1 MSHFKLYLLLVA
13 VMFMWGMNL
22 PALKYLTAQMGPI
35 TMTSLR
41 IFIAGI
47 TVFVILSVMKI
58 VRMPTRKEWGYIFGG
73 SILNVIVHHY
83 FISVG
88 LTMTSGTNAG
98 LILGTGPI
106 MTAVFGLVLLRLNPS
121 LLQWVG
127 FVLGLIGVSA
137 TVIVGNSG
145 ADAVSLG
152 DVYIFLSI
160 LGQVLSFLLISKAA
174 KTLDP
179 RLLTAYMFIL
189 GSLGLFIIS
198 LFREPGEWK
207 VFAEMEATFWILIIC
222 SGIIATAIGHMTYNH
237 SVGQVGPSKAAIF
250 INLNTLFGILGSAL
264 FLGEKLTLLHLAGLV
279 FVVAGVI
286 LGSGAAE
293 DLWKNKRLART
304 KI

>member
-1 MSHFKLYLLLVA
+1 MSHLKLYLLLVA
-13 VMFMWGMNL
+13 VMFAWGMNL
-22 PALKYLTAQMGPI
+22 PALKYLTGQMGPI

-47 TVFVILSVMKI
+47 TVFIILYFAKLI
-58 VRMPTRKEWGYIFGG
+58 RMPTRKEWIYIFGG
-73 SILNVIVHHY
+73 SMLNVVIHHY

-106 MTAVFGLVLLRLNPS
+106 MTAVFGLILLRLNPS
-121 LLQWVG
+121 PLQWTG
-127 FVLGLIGVSA
+127 FVLGLFGVSA

-145 ADAVSLG
+145 TSSVSLG
-152 DVYIFLSI
+152 DAYILLSI

-179 RLLTAYMFIL
+179 RLLTGYMFII
-189 GSLGLFIIS
+189 GSVGLFIIS
-198 LFREPGEWK
+198 LFQEPAEWK
-207 VFAEMEATFWILIIC
+207 VFGEMDMTFWILIIC
-222 SGIIATAIGHMTYNH
+222 SGMIATAIGHMMYNY
-237 SVGQVGPSKAAIF
+237 SVGKVGPSKAAIF
-250 INLNTLFGILGSAL
+250 INLNTLFGLLGSAF
-264 FLGEKLTLLHLAGLV
+264 FLGETLTLLHLIGLV

-293 DLWKNKRLART
+293 DLLRKRKTARN
-304 KI
+304 